1 VETTFAP
8 FDLRQ
13 VPVLLRGELEP
24 IHGWIERWSVGRVCF
39 HVAVICVGAG
49 LFGASVGW
57 WRAPLQAFYTGV
69 KLPLIILLTTLGNA
83 LLNGMLAPLLGLN
96 LRFRQVSLAILM
108 SFAIA
113 AVILGAFSPLML
125 FLEWNAPPMSAGA
138 SERLAAHSLILVTQ
152 ALVIAF
158 AGVAANLRLL
168 QLLRRASDSTAAAT
182 KVLFAWLAG
191 NLFLGSQLAWILRPF
206 IGSPALPLQFLRPD
220 ALQGNFYEIF
230 LSALKRVLFG

>member
-1 VETTFAP
+1 MFSP

-13 VPVLLRGELEP
+13 VPVLLRGEPEP
-24 IHGWIERWSVGRVCF
+24 IQDWIERWSVRRVAF
-39 HVAVICVGAG
+39 HVLVICVGAG
-49 LFGASVGW
+49 LFGVAVGW
-57 WRAPLQAFYTGV
+57 WRAPLQALYTGV

-96 LRFRQVSLAILM
+96 LRVRQVSLAILM

-113 AVILGAFSPLML
+113 AAILGAFSPLMF
-125 FLEWNAPPMSAGA
+125 FLEWNAPPMSATAG
-138 SERLAAHSLILVTQ
+138 ERVAAHSLILVTQ

-168 QLLRRASDSTAAAT
+168 QLLRRASGSTAAAA

-220 ALQGNFYEIF
+220 ALQGNFFESF
-230 LSALKRVLFG
+230 LGALRRVLFG

>member
-1 VETTFAP
+1 METTFAP